1 LFTNVNVGRDCRIK
15 GSLLLPNC
23 SVGEGCRLTNVIMD
37 NGSHLPPG
45 TVIGEDPDEDRERF
59 HVMESGV
66 VIVTR
71 LMLGMKPGLHLRH
84 LNPDWGK

>member
-1 LFTNVNVGRDCRIK
+1 MN
-15 GSLLLPNC
+15 GSMLLPNC
-23 SVGEGCRLTNVIMD
+23 VVGEGCRLTNVIMD

-45 TVIGEDPDEDRERF
+45 TVIGEDPVEDARRF
-59 HVMESGV
+59 HLTDCGV

-84 LNPDWGK
+84 LNPDWKDSNGAQPR